1 MFVLCK
7 KCSLLAVHANN
18 VVVECICFSGEGYK
32 SSSQTGTGET
42 LGTSTSVESHGF
54 PEQTL
59 VAVKSKHSFCFA
71 FSRKGANKDVCIAPP
86 SSFEMICN
94 TVNN

>member
-1 MFVLCK
+1 M
-7 KCSLLAVHANN
+7 HANN
-18 VVVECICFSGEGYK
+18 VVVECICVSGEGYK

-71 FSRKGANKDVCIAPP
+71 FSRKGANKEVCIAPP
-86 SSFEMICN
+86 SSFEMIGN